1 MADPAG
7 ADDDALGEPQ
17 PTAQEQEAMLKKKYG
32 GLLPK
37 NPLICKDHER
47 KFFDSADWALNNQG
61 AARPKPRMP
70 QEDLQPKF
78 EDSSG
83 SHLTC
88 PPSLSY
94 FPHTANLADTSPSQA
109 IFTGA

>member
-1 MADPAG
+1 
-7 ADDDALGEPQ
+7 
-17 PTAQEQEAMLKKKYG
+17 MLKKKYG

-61 AARPKPRMP
+61 AARPKPRMS

-78 EDSSG
+78 EPTLRTPLPARRSSLVPENET
-83 SHLTC
+83 SHSQASADTMVSDLRL
-88 PPSLSY
+88 PDR
-94 FPHTANLADTSPSQA
+94 LADTA
-109 IFTGA
+109 

>member
-7 ADDDALGEPQ
+7 GDDEALGEPQ
-17 PTAQEQEAMLKKKYG
+17 PTAQEQEAMLRKKYG

-78 EDSSG
+78 ELVTVKQARTPWFKFRDYRTG
-83 SHLTC
+83 WQTL
-88 PPSLSY
+88 PEKLG
-94 FPHTANLADTSPSQA
+94 AN
-109 IFTGA
+109 TGLG